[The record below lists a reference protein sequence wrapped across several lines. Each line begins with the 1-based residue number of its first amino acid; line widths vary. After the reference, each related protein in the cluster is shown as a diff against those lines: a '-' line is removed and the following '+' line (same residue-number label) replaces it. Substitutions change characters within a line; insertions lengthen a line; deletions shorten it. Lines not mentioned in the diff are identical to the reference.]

1 MTVAPGGSSRDPA
14 DGTAGSGP
22 ASSVRMPMSGR
33 VGAGV
38 VAIAFADMRDPVALA
53 EDVFAGRSGVLATGS
68 GFGGVGIRNWKG

>member
-1 MTVAPGGSSRDPA
+1 
-14 DGTAGSGP
+14 
-22 ASSVRMPMSGR
+22 MSGR